1 MSNSLKFIIV
11 LAFGITLFYLIAYS
25 TILQR
30 ISYDVYECEHQKYGE
45 VKIFFK
51 EIDVGQQF
59 EFTRNGVS
67 RMLEIL
73 DIRDGKVIFEDQK
86 IALQLDISTN
96 RLLQDDQKIATFF
109 VCDLIKFTM

>member
-11 LAFGITLFYLIAYS
+11 LAFGITLFYFIAYS

-30 ISYDVYECEHQKYGE
+30 ISYKVYECEHQKHGE
-45 VKIFFK
+45 IRIFFK

-67 RMLEIL
+67 NNLEIL
-73 DIRDGKVIFEDQK
+73 DIRDSKVIFEDQE
-86 IALQLDISTN
+86 IALELDISTN

-109 VCDLIKFTM
+109 ACDLINFTM